1 MTNANELNL
10 QSYTIKELA
19 LILKRAPSTI
29 ATQVTKE
36 PWKLP
41 RRTKFPGSRSVR
53 FLHSDVEEFILESR
67 ERTAAEER

>member
-1 MTNANELNL
+1 MNNQDYVTL

-19 LILKRAPSTI
+19 VILKRAPSTI
-29 ATQVTKE
+29 ATQVTKA

-53 FLHSDVEEFILESR
+53 FMHVDVEEFINESR
-67 ERTAAEER
+67 ERTAADQK

>member
-1 MTNANELNL
+1 MNDAIKL
-10 QSYTIKELA
+10 QAYTIKELA

-41 RRTKFPGSRSVR
+41 RRTSFPGSRSVR
-53 FLHSDVEEFILESR
+53 FLHCDVEEFILESR
-67 ERTAAEER
+67 ERTGTT